1 MGSINVL
8 FTVGTL
14 NCNEQYLNDFH
25 INFDI
30 GELVALTR
38 KRVIIALTRV
48 VRDGMILF
56 RDKDEACF
64 YLAAKKTQCLMSV

>member
-8 FTVGTL
+8 FTVETL
-14 NCNEQYLNDFH
+14 NCNEQYLNNFH

-48 VRDGMILF
+48 VRDGMI
-56 RDKDEACF
+56 
-64 YLAAKKTQCLMSV
+64 